1 MFVRLRSSLIFVSY
15 STNISYVRW
24 VYTYIHRFLT
34 DDDECD
40 GTMCNVPFFKKF
52 KLHSNLIQIE
62 F

>member
-40 GTMCNVPFFKKF
+40 GTMCNVPFF
-52 KLHSNLIQIE
+52 
-62 F
+62 